1 MLQGFGLH
9 SIIVFKKGETVLK
22 YHLQLKIIR
31 IQNGLTQQQLADAL
45 GITRSAYC
53 GYEIGRRSPDLDTIV
68 KLSEFY
74 NLPLAVFFE
83 NSDAGMVSDV
93 AEFDE
98 NEFDIYLSK
107 LTKEERALI
116 ARVRSMDDK
125 DKKEIFDLAE
135 SKIETK

>member
-1 MLQGFGLH
+1 
-9 SIIVFKKGETVLK
+9 
-22 YHLQLKIIR
+22 
-31 IQNGLTQQQLADAL
+31 
-45 GITRSAYC
+45 
-53 GYEIGRRSPDLDTIV
+53 
-68 KLSEFY
+68 
-74 NLPLAVFFE
+74 
-83 NSDAGMVSDV
+83 MVSDV